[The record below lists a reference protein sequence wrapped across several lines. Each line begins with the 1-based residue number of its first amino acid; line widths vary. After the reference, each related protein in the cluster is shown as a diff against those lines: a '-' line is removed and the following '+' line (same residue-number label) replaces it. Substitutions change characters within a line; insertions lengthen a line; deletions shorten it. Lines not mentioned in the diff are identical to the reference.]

1 MENVPISPGVLQL
14 DALRAPW
21 APPPTGYE
29 AGDVKWRG
37 GNGGGPLIL
46 AATCYMAPQRLGGEA
61 EDSIWG
67 EITRA
72 PGLSG
77 IWIRVLL

>member
-14 DALRAPW
+14 DAPRAPQ
-21 APPPTGYE
+21 APPGDE

-46 AATCYMAPQRLGGEA
+46 AATCYMAPPRTGREA

-67 EITRA
+67 EIAPA

-77 IWIRVLL
+77 IWIRVFL

>member
-1 MENVPISPGVLQL
+1 MENVPISPGVLQR
-14 DALRAPW
+14 DAPRAPR
-21 APPPTGYE
+21 APPGEE

-46 AATCYMAPQRLGGEA
+46 TATCYMAPRRMGGEA
-61 EDSIWG
+61 EDSVWG
-67 EITRA
+67 EIAPA

-77 IWIRVLL
+77 IWIRVSL

>member
-14 DALRAPW
+14 DAPRAPR
-21 APPPTGYE
+21 APPGDG

-46 AATCYMAPQRLGGEA
+46 TATCYMAPRRTSGEA

-67 EITRA
+67 EITPA

-77 IWIRVLL
+77 IWIRVFL